1 MKLLPLPQAPTRQ
14 QAMFFRSSRLGPA
27 VFFLFSL
34 ATMGAII
41 YAYAVGG
48 ISFVLMLVLLFG
60 SLIFPLISS
69 NMLVRS
75 FQATNWLLA
84 LGPDRLWIK
93 YRSYLNSHFPPDDLQ
108 IIELRYDE
116 LESVGLIRRKEITP
130 GSRNGTQ
137 VQYYRHLEFA
147 LRQPFGNELPEALLA
162 ERNTK
167 GSPGRRTSSRSLD
180 YPVQVKGENTIRMR
194 VNGIRP
200 GWKTALREIEKT
212 GITLAPE
219 KREIEDYTVLLED
232 KRQMEDQL
240 IVLVEQGK
248 TIAAVKLARRRYGM
262 TLTEAKNFID
272 GLSSR

>member
-14 QAMFFRSSRLGPA
+14 QAMFFRSSRLGPV

-34 ATMGAII
+34 AVIAAVIF
-41 YAYAVGG
+41 AYAVGG
-48 ISFVLMLVLLFG
+48 IPFVFVLIFVPF

-69 NMLVRS
+69 NMVVRS
-75 FQATNWLLA
+75 FQTTNWLLA

-116 LESVGLIRRKEITP
+116 IESVGLIRRKEIMP
-130 GSRNGTQ
+130 GSRNRTQ
-137 VQYYRHLEFA
+137 VQYCRHLEFA
-147 LRQPFGNELPEALLA
+147 LCRPFGNELPEALLA

-180 YPVQVKGENTIRMR
+180 YPVQAKGENTIRMR

-200 GWKTALREIEKT
+200 GCKTALREFEKN
-212 GITLAPE
+212 GINLAPE
-219 KREIEDYTVLLED
+219 KREIEDYTELLED

-248 TIAAVKLARRRYGM
+248 TLAAVKLARRRYGM
-262 TLTEAKNFID
+262 TLAEAKQFID
-272 GLSSR
+272 ELSSR

>member
-14 QAMFFRSSRLGPA
+14 QAMFFRNSRLGPA

-34 ATMGAII
+34 AIMGAVI
-41 YAYAVGG
+41 YGYAVGG
-48 ISFVLMLVLLFG
+48 IPFVLMLVFLFG
-60 SLIFPLISS
+60 CLIFPLLSLS
-69 NMLVRS
+69 MLVRS
-75 FQATNWLLA
+75 LQATNWLFA

-108 IIELRYDE
+108 IIELRYNE
-116 LESVGLIRRKEITP
+116 MESVALVRRKEITP

-137 VQYYRHLEFA
+137 VQYYRHLEFT
-147 LRQPFGNELPEALLA
+147 LCRPFGNELPEALLA
-162 ERNTK
+162 EQNTK
-167 GSPGRRTSSRSLD
+167 GSPDRKISSRSLD
-180 YPVQVKGENTIRMR
+180 YPVQTKGENTVRMR

-200 GWKTALREIEKT
+200 GWKTALREIEKNGVT
-212 GITLAPE
+212 IAPE
-219 KREIEDYTVLLED
+219 KREIEDYTELLED

>member
-1 MKLLPLPQAPTRQ
+1 MKLLPLPQAPTRL
-14 QAMFFRSSRLGPA
+14 QAMFFRTSRLGSA
-27 VFFLFSL
+27 VFFLFS
-34 ATMGAII
+34 AAII
-41 YAYAVGG
+41 AVIIHAYAAGN
-48 ISFVLMLVLLFG
+48 IPFVFMLIIILAC
-60 SLIFPLISS
+60 LIFPLISL

-84 LGPDRLWIK
+84 LGSDRFWIK

-116 LESVGLIRRKEITP
+116 IESITLIRRKEITP

-147 LRQPFGNELPEALLA
+147 LRRPFGNELPEALLA

-167 GSPGRRTSSRSLD
+167 GSPDCRTSSRSLD
-180 YPVQVKGENTIRMR
+180 YPVQVKGENTLRIR
-194 VNGIRP
+194 VNGLRP
-200 GWKTALREIEKT
+200 RWKTALREFEKN
-212 GITLAPE
+212 GVSIAPE
-219 KREIEDYTVLLED
+219 KREAEDYTELLED

-248 TIAAVKLARRRYGM
+248 TLAAVKLARRRYGM
-262 TLTEAKNFID
+262 NLTQANKFID
-272 GLSSR
+272 ELSSR